1 MKYCKTCFYPET
13 KPDLVFDEEQ
23 ICSACISFKERSN
36 INWGVRENEF
46 LKIVKKIK
54 TQRKSNYDCVIPVSG
69 GKDSTWQVLKVL
81 EYGLNPLCVNAR
93 TCDFSEIG
101 KINLENIKKLGIDMI
116 EVSPNLKIRS
126 KLNKIGL
133 IEVGDISWPEHIGI
147 FTIPVKIALNFK
159 IQYIF
164 WGENSQN
171 EYGGPISKMNNAVL
185 DRSWL
190 EEFGGLL
197 GLRLHDLT
205 ESYGIKVNDLL
216 VYTYPDKKEVEK
228 ENLQGLFLGHFFPW
242 NGNENAEIA
251 KKNGFKY
258 YEKEVEGASNRYENL
273 DNFQAGIHDYFKY
286 IKYGFGRTTDIM
298 CNLYRRKLISKE
310 KAIYKIKQ
318 NDGKFPVTY
327 LGKNI
332 KNILEEI
339 DVSFV
344 EFIETCDKFTN
355 KRIFKCDN
363 NGKPIRDKDFNLKF
377 NVDPFN

>member
-1 MKYCKTCFYPET
+1 
-13 KPDLVFDEEQ
+13 
-23 ICSACISFKERSN
+23 
-36 INWGVRENEF
+36 
-46 LKIVKKIK
+46 
-54 TQRKSNYDCVIPVSG
+54 
-69 GKDSTWQVLKVL
+69 
-81 EYGLNPLCVNAR
+81 
-93 TCDFSEIG
+93 
-101 KINLENIKKLGIDMI
+101 
-116 EVSPNLKIRS
+116 
-126 KLNKIGL
+126 
-133 IEVGDISWPEHIGI
+133 
-147 FTIPVKIALNFK
+147 
-159 IQYIF
+159 
-164 WGENSQN
+164 
-171 EYGGPISKMNNAVL
+171 
-185 DRSWL
+185 
-190 EEFGGLL
+190 L